1 MNKPETFQIKRVVLI
16 GYRGAGKT
24 TVGKKLAE
32 ILAWTYVSTDEM
44 IVKKRGESI
53 TTFVEKYGWK
63 EFRNLEHEV
72 VHQLK
77 AENECVIDCGGG
89 VVEDAGNMTVLK
101 HRALVV
107 WIDAPLEI
115 IKSRLSNVVDRP
127 PLSEADLI
135 SDLEEH
141 YQRRLSFYQKYSD
154 MQLNSSEKTAEE
166 ICREIISR
174 LS

>member
-1 MNKPETFQIKRVVLI
+1 
-16 GYRGAGKT
+16 
-24 TVGKKLAE
+24 VGKKLAE

-44 IVKKRGESI
+44 IVKKSGASI
-53 TTFVEKYGWK
+53 ASFVEKYGWK

-89 VVEDAGNMTVLK
+89 VVEDTGNMTVLK

-127 PLSEADLI
+127 PLSEADLV

-141 YQRRLSFYQKYSD
+141 YQRRLPLYKKYSD
-154 MQLNSSEKTAEE
+154 LKLNSSEKTVEE